1 MCLSLIKL
9 YVFLTGEIRATRPTR
24 EDAVLNRTERL
35 CQRTLIHSLV
45 LRSGDSLERV
55 TIKVIMRHCMGGTR
69 ECHERFP
76 IDQSSRGTTVGVRSS
91 LHFMVEGVK
100 GSNRRSETIAI
111 ACRVERFGGCCS
123 VVVVVVSSRLLPFT
137 PLTSP
142 SLLRYIT
149 NPLALPSNRVKDRK
163 IVDLSKVSYRI
174 PF

>member
-111 ACRVERFGGCCS
+111 AYRVERFGGCCS
-123 VVVVVVSSRLLPFT
+123 VVAVVSSSIASFHSLDLP
-137 PLTSP
+137 SP
-142 SLLRYIT
+142 STKRVLTLPYLLSLESRTAKSSICQ
-149 NPLALPSNRVKDRK
+149 R
-163 IVDLSKVSYRI
+163 
-174 PF
+174 